1 MENIEDTSPTAIASF
16 RQQILE
22 GEDIGK
28 AGTCKSFKLMV
39 ARMHLQIKMIAKAK
53 TTLQGQGLIVSAS
66 SNQKTSNTEGETT
79 VSQRKS
85 PSQETDKALSGKPQ
99 KQGGTAPLEPSKLT
113 KPSKDMCPSHVYSD
127 CILMATERTR
137 RG

>member
-1 MENIEDTSPTAIASF
+1 MENIKDTSPTAIASF

-22 GEDIGK
+22 GEDIDK

-39 ARMHLQIKMIAKAK
+39 TRMHLQIKMIAKAK

-66 SNQKTSNTEGETT
+66 SNQKSSNTEGETT

-85 PSQETDKALSGKPQ
+85 PNQETGKAISGKPH
-99 KQGGTAPLEPSKLT
+99 K
-113 KPSKDMCPSHVYSD
+113 
-127 CILMATERTR
+127 
-137 RG
+137 